1 MTTSNAFNWYVTH
14 LMGLEPKTS
23 LSTLLLHE
31 EALVDLVLNGKGK
44 LAMNSSTKRILCFQ
58 QCYRQHFTKTHGG
71 YQQ

>member
-31 EALVDLVLNGKGK
+31 EALVDLVLNGKG
-44 LAMNSSTKRILCFQ
+44 
-58 QCYRQHFTKTHGG
+58 
-71 YQQ
+71 